1 MGLDNT
7 LISLFVG
14 HAPGKADIE
23 AAGAAV
29 RSWAGEEGLTIAD
42 AMGAAEKIVLLQIAE
57 EPWITPL
64 RTEFEMDED
73 TAKSWAGSLSRHSG
87 KPVVGGIMHDSDLIG
102 LFLAI
107 NGKEAGSLDVGDL
120 YFDGEMS
127 SETEED
133 LSAWQ
138 AVAGGAAGVEK
149 LQQLWIAREAN
160 PAETLAL
167 ICAAIRLD
175 AGGAAGFGAARWFLT
190 ADSLEMP
197 PGKRPVPTRVLA
209 EIGISDG

>member
-29 RSWAGEEGLTIAD
+29 GSWAGEEGLAIAD
-42 AMGAAEKIVLLQIAE
+42 SMEATEKIVLLQIAD

-64 RTEFEMDED
+64 RTEFEMDEG
-73 TAKSWAGSLSRHSG
+73 TAKSWAASLSRHGG
-87 KPVVGGIMHDSDLIG
+87 KPVVGGITHDSDLIG
-102 LFLAI
+102 LFLAV
-107 NGKEAGSLDVGDL
+107 NGDEARSLDVSDL
-120 YFDGEMS
+120 YFGGELS
-127 SETEED
+127 SEAEED

-138 AVAGGAAGVEK
+138 AVVDGAAGVEK
-149 LQQLWIAREAN
+149 LQQLWAAREAN
-160 PAETLAL
+160 PAETLAS

-197 PGKRPVPTRVLA
+197 PDKRPVPTRVLA
-209 EIGISDG
+209 EIGVSDG